1 MSESETPITGGCVCG
16 AVRFEL
22 SKPLLGALYCH
33 CTRCQRRTGTGVSVS
48 ALAAP
53 DSFRLVAGEDRV
65 RSWDP
70 GDGGWVKCF
79 CGECGG
85 HLFTTDPDHPRTVS
99 VRMGALDG
107 DPGIRPSV
115 HQFTD
120 YAPAWAPVPDD
131 GLPRFPER
139 LPVAAHPTEPR
150 PERGAG

>member
-1 MSESETPITGGCVCG
+1 MPEPKLPITGRCVCG

-22 SKPLLGALYCH
+22 SAPPLGALYCH
-33 CTRCQRRTGTGVSVS
+33 CSRCQHRTGTGVSVS

-53 DSFRLVAGEDRV
+53 GSFRLLRGEDRV
-65 RSWDP
+65 RCWDP

-85 HLFTTDPDHPRTVS
+85 HLYTTDPAEPETVS
-99 VRMGALDG
+99 VRMGALDA

-115 HQFTD
+115 HQFAE

-131 GLPRFPER
+131 GLPRFAER
-139 LPVAAHPTEPR
+139 LPRSER
-150 PERGAG
+150 P